1 MTLRNGQSTA
11 TTVKAMRRNVSQLGS
26 DVITLVELQTE
37 LLQVDL
43 REWATGFVRSVVAM
57 IAALVLL
64 LASTPVLLIS
74 VGYFISQAS
83 DLSLGVSMLIA
94 AGIGILV
101 AAVFAGLGV
110 WMLRREQGMLH
121 RFRRELKHNITWLK
135 HVLSSPAE
143 TTAARPTY
151 SSAQPVS

>member
-43 REWATGFVRSVVAM
+43 REWATGFVRS
-57 IAALVLL
+57 
-64 LASTPVLLIS
+64 PVLLIS